1 MPGRLIGI
9 AYRDVRRAPMQTTDR
24 GLITSAAGLAGDF
37 KGAKYP
43 RRQITVL
50 ALEAWQAALAEIA
63 QSSLPWT
70 ARRAN
75 LLVEGVELPR
85 AAGGVLRIGAVQLEV
100 TGQTYPCSRM
110 EEAQAWPAVRA
121 GQGLAGRRDLPCA
134 GRWAGRPWRCGGGSG
149 EPGAHGAASAGVAPA
164 HKAASGD
171 PAGRKKAGKLAP

>member
-1 MPGRLIGI
+1 MTGRLIGI

-24 GLITSAAGLAGDF
+24 GLITSATGLAGDF

-85 AAGGVLRIGAVQLEV
+85 AAGGVLRVGTVHLEV
-100 TGQTYPCSRM
+100 TGQTYPCSRT
-110 EEAQAWPAVRA
+110 EEAQAGLLSALAKDWRGGVTCRVLEGGPVALGDAVEVLVSRA
-121 GQGLAGRRDLPCA
+121 PTVRHLP
-134 GRWAGRPWRCGGGSG
+134 G
-149 EPGAHGAASAGVAPA
+149 
-164 HKAASGD
+164 
-171 PAGRKKAGKLAP
+171 

>member
-1 MPGRLIGI
+1 MTGRLIGI
-9 AYRDVRRAPMQTTDR
+9 ARRDRRRAPMQETDE

-37 KGAKYP
+37 KGAKYR

-50 ALEAWQAALAEIA
+50 AMEAWQAALAEIA
-63 QSSLPWT
+63 QSGLPWT

-110 EEAQAWPAVRA
+110 EEAQAGLLSALAKDWRGGVTCRVLEGGPVALGDAVEVLVRPAPTLRH
-121 GQGLAGRRDLPCA
+121 LP
-134 GRWAGRPWRCGGGSG
+134 G
-149 EPGAHGAASAGVAPA
+149 
-164 HKAASGD
+164 
-171 PAGRKKAGKLAP
+171 